1 MNMKKNQKNNIAF
14 ITLGLLA
21 MVGTY
26 NAIMINSDS
35 LLSSHDAKNFKRL
48 DEVYGVVVEG
58 RVPAVT
64 HWSKVGNTVHFEAKP
79 VAKSATKVVVAAEN
93 NSEPQVQAAIQDSL
107 DLKLV
112 EVINPVKWQQEIKA
126 KQFNGSITA
135 HNGVIESLTANLPE
149 GKSID
154 ISFSEMTGNTFEY
167 DLDGE
172 VYQAFMYQ
180 VDQNS
185 FMVTL
190 NNGPLEG
197 TRLRFAGE
205 ANTESQM
212 DQTNTYLAENHNVE
226 IGTFG
231 QEVEAIPAPTEQ
243 SEVTQTAE
251 VASFNFN
258 QI

>member
-1 MNMKKNQKNNIAF
+1 MKKNQKKNIAF

-21 MVGTY
+21 LVGTY

-35 LLSSHDAKNFKRL
+35 TLAVDTKNFKRL

-58 RVPAVT
+58 RIPAVT
-64 HWSKVGNTVHFEAKP
+64 QWSKVGNTVHFEAKP
-79 VAKSATKVVVAAEN
+79 VSKSAVTVATTEN
-93 NSEPQVQAAIQDSL
+93 NSEAQVEAAIKESL

-112 EVINPVKWQQEIKA
+112 EVINPVKWQKEILA
-126 KQFNGSITA
+126 KQFSGSIA
-135 HNGVIESLTANLPE
+135 ANNGVIESLTANLPE
-149 GKSID
+149 GKSIE

-205 ANTESQM
+205 ADAQTQAE
-212 DQTNTYLAENHNVE
+212 QTNNYLAENHNVE
-226 IGTFG
+226 VGTFG
-231 QEVEAIPAPTEQ
+231 QEVEAIPAPAETIEN
-243 SEVTQTAE
+243 TQTAE
-251 VASFNFN
+251 VSTFNFN

>member
-14 ITLGLLA
+14 ITLGFLA
-21 MVGTY
+21 LVGTY

-35 LLSSHDAKNFKRL
+35 KLAADSKNFKRL

-79 VAKSATKVVVAAEN
+79 VSKSAVKVVGAEN
-93 NSEPQVQAAIQDSL
+93 NSEVQVEAAIKESL

-112 EVINPVKWQQEIKA
+112 EVINPVKWQKEILA
-126 KQFNGSITA
+126 KQFSGSIA
-135 HNGVIESLTANLPE
+135 ANNGVIESLTANLPE
-149 GKSID
+149 GKSIE

-205 ANTESQM
+205 SDAQTQA
-212 DQTNTYLAENHNVE
+212 DQTNSYLAENHNVE
-226 IGTFG
+226 VGTFG
-231 QEVEAIPAPTEQ
+231 QEVEAIPATAETTEI
-243 SEVTQTAE
+243 TQTAE
-251 VASFNFN
+251 VSTFNFN